1 MERRITT
8 ISMIGYFF
16 VGFVPIMLAPA
27 LPFLIR
33 AFDLSLTSA
42 GMVFVA
48 RSAGSFA
55 GVLLGGVLADHVGPK
70 PIVTLGCFL
79 QGIML
84 GLVSLS
90 GNWLAITAI
99 FAVIGFSVGLINP
112 AINAVIAEVNAN
124 ARGAALNT
132 LHGVY
137 SIGAMIGPVV
147 AGFLLVS
154 SFGWRAIF
162 WGSSAVWILYG
173 FMLLFV
179 TFPKV
184 KSMQKQ
190 SFRQS
195 MRMISRVLS
204 PMLLLLFLV
213 SFLYNGTATSLVSW
227 INTYLDQV
235 EFPILLGASM
245 VSLFYLGLAIG
256 RFACGY
262 LSEKM
267 GYAQVIFMCAI
278 GSLLFY
284 PVAVYCSQPIIMA
297 LGVCLA
303 GVSFSGLHPTSL
315 AYANQL
321 YPDMGGTIA
330 SFLSIA
336 MTLGAM
342 GVPWVTGFAAD
353 RLGFSMGF
361 GLNIILLVVL
371 VLVAW
376 IIRFWRRQTDTQP

>member
-1 MERRITT
+1 MERRITV
-8 ISMIGYFF
+8 ISLIGYFF

-27 LPFLIR
+27 LPSLIR
-33 AFDLSLTSA
+33 AFNLSLTSA

-48 RSAGSFA
+48 RSAGMFA
-55 GVLLGGVLADHVGPK
+55 GVLLGGILADHLGPK
-70 PIVTLGCFL
+70 PMITLGCFL

-84 GLVSLS
+84 ALVGIA
-90 GNWLAITAI
+90 GNWFAITAI
-99 FAVIGFSVGLINP
+99 FAVIGFAVGLINP
-112 AINAVIAEVNAN
+112 AINAVVADVNAK

-137 SIGAMIGPVV
+137 SIGAMTGPVV
-147 AGFLLVS
+147 AGYLLTS
-154 SFGWRAIF
+154 SYGWKAIF
-162 WGSSAVWILYG
+162 WGSSAVWTLYG
-173 FMLLFV
+173 FTLLFIS
-179 TFPKV
+179 FPKI
-184 KSMQKQ
+184 KLRKKQ
-190 SFRQS
+190 SLYQS
-195 MRMISRVLS
+195 MHMISRVLS
-204 PMLLLLFLV
+204 PTLLLLFMI

-267 GYAQVIFMCAI
+267 GYAQVIFVCAI

-284 PVAVYCSQPIIMA
+284 PVAVYCSQPVIMA

-321 YPDMGGTIA
+321 HPDMGGTMA

-342 GVPWVTGFAAD
+342 GVPWVTGFTAD

-376 IIRFWRRQTDTQP
+376 IIRFRRSQTTT